1 MRDWA
6 ALDWRAFGLAWIAVV
21 FGGDHLERQ
30 NVSRQYVSVSRSKMN
45 SVSTSRSNLKK
56 EIQLGGSFKE
66 CSEQCYNR

>member
-30 NVSRQYVSVSRSKMN
+30 NVSMWMLSRSKTN
-45 SVSTSRSNLKK
+45 SVSTSRSKEKSNLVAHSMSVQNIVIIDK
-56 EIQLGGSFKE
+56 
-66 CSEQCYNR
+66 

>member
-30 NVSRQYVSVSRSKMN
+30 NVSMWMLSRSKTN
-45 SVSTSRSNLKK
+45 SVSTSKK
-56 EIQLGGSFKE
+56 YIEIQLGGSSNE
-66 CSEQCYNR
+66 CSEHCYNR